1 MISKSK
7 NFMFISL
14 AALALSILS
23 TFFPIIYYTAGSGPD
38 RAMRYS
44 FNLIR
49 LLDGRS
55 FVELVQSEYSGG
67 SLLGLQIDKG
77 TSNILLGVVCVIGVA
92 AIVLSFVGILSMTKQ
107 YESIWPF
114 VFTLSGIICTA
125 IPALAILIAVIM
137 TENIFLGTMQVGV
150 YVYITPAAMLASCFT
165 VIKRHRLTREELRIQ
180 KAARAYI
187 RPAGDLPTHQKGYI
201 Q

>member
-1 MISKSK
+1 M
-7 NFMFISL
+7 
-14 AALALSILS
+14 LALSILS
-23 TFFPIIYYTAGSGPD
+23 TFLPIIYYTAGSGPD
-38 RAMRYS
+38 RGMRYS

-49 LLDGRS
+49 LLDGKS

-67 SLLGLQIDKG
+67 SLLELQIDKA
-77 TSNILLGVVCVIGVA
+77 TSNILLAAVCIIGVA

-107 YESIWPF
+107 YESAWPLGL
-114 VFTLSGIICTA
+114 TLSGIICTA
-125 IPALAILIAVIM
+125 IPALAILIAVLM
-137 TENIFLGTMQVGV
+137 TENIFLGTMRVGA

-165 VIKRHRLTREELRIQ
+165 VIKRHRLTQEELRIQ

-187 RPAGDLPTHQKGYI
+187 RPAGDLPTHQKGYL